1 MRVETPFR
9 ELLIN
14 LLLGN
19 NGIKSII
26 LCGQFFSKKCDGNKN
41 NLSIQKTVRVV
52 RDPQSQMK
60 SKYNFAVLQ
69 TIAIL

>member
-1 MRVETPFR
+1 MLTLSGTQYLFLNP
-9 ELLIN
+9 LW
-14 LLLGN
+14 
-19 NGIKSII
+19 SPTM
-26 LCGQFFSKKCDGNKN
+26 GQFFSKKCDGNKN